1 MLAHPSNWRIQPQG
15 QQHALASVLDEVGLV
30 QSVVVDRTT
39 GRLLD
44 GHLRAELAI
53 TAGQPTILVVY
64 VELSEEDEHI
74 ILASIDPIA
83 AMATA
88 DREKLSKLL
97 ASIAN
102 DNLNGLLED
111 VARGNHLAL
120 DFAHPGL
127 TDPDEA
133 PEPPEEPVTKLGD
146 LWLLGDHRL
155 LCGDATHPEAP
166 ASPSRPRRRFCSRPS
181 RAPWFGGSWG
191 KLVSQEPMAGEPV
204 SRIRRRGST

>member
-1 MLAHPSNWRIQPQG
+1 
-15 QQHALASVLDEVGLV
+15 
-30 QSVVVDRTT
+30 
-39 GRLLD
+39 
-44 GHLRAELAI
+44 
-53 TAGQPTILVVY
+53 
-64 VELSEEDEHI
+64 
-74 ILASIDPIA
+74 
-83 AMATA
+83 MATA
-88 DREKLSKLL
+88 DREKLSELL
-97 ASIAN
+97 AGIAN